1 MRNIIGKDINA
12 KFNFYFSWGYFY
24 FSAGLF
30 CFKKILNLINEF
42 NKFHSYTARC
52 LLKV

>member
-30 CFKKILNLINEF
+30 CFKKISNLINEF
-42 NKFHSYTARC
+42 NKFHSYTISY
-52 LLKV
+52 LL